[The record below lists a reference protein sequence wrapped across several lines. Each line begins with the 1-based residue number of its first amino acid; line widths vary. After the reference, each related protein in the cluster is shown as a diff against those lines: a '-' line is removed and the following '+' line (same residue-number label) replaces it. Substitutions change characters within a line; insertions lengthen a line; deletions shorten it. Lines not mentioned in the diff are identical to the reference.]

1 MSKGISGRSG
11 HQGLEPPT
19 TNAPKVKSGA
29 PAGANKS
36 TKGKHAVAPADAIER
51 ESQRINLGQSKR
63 QQPDLPEAPAPNE
76 DPKTLPEAQQ
86 RTAALTQKLAS
97 QPLSIAA
104 LNDAAAELNT
114 LTLSDFAMP
123 LREELVVLTERTFAE
138 LSKFQELRAEYTS
151 DAATIVAASQNT
163 TQSARMMRNLMAP
176 NAAALFAKAQALNEQ
191 VIKNTDIVKRD
202 PSAAVSHVTPEAKD
216 KAVKHAHQ
224 VVQKSV
230 LKAIDGLVS
239 DLNRLGIH
247 ADGTT
252 NEHQLTQTLQEVN
265 EVEPNKLPA
274 LLMQLGVADGDA
286 AAMAQDLAGPH
297 SPVQTRALDEV
308 ARASHRTLAVLQES
322 RKDVRDSA
330 PNAQEILN
338 LLQSYDKIVAPELYK
353 LGQQQVLE
361 TGVAPPNDGLS
372 AELAQAL
379 HHREVTQLAKAA
391 ASLAAG
397 TLSSGFFIAET
408 AHTVMVERKS
418 EIRHNTGLCSSDA
431 FPTLTMVTATTS
443 AFISFAVAGLGSK
456 SIHSFLTKT
465 TAKIAE
471 RAATHVTENVS
482 AGVAGVVAGTAVH
495 AGLVLQRDEDF
506 TAHDLLA
513 HAAIGAVSSM
523 FGVFVGDR
531 MRKVWAKVT
540 TRPAAARPIH
550 ATTPHEPN
558 AAGGATQAPPTEPP
572 PPAGTARKGD
582 RGDDGGVVP
591 AKDKKKLL
599 GDVGNARLILPDP
612 K

>member
-11 HQGLEPPT
+11 HPGLEHPT
-19 TNAPKVKSGA
+19 TNAPKAKSGA

-36 TKGKHAVAPADAIER
+36 SKGKHAAAPADAIER
-51 ESQRINLGQSKR
+51 ESQRINLGQNKR
-63 QQPDLPEAPAPNE
+63 QRPDLPETVALNE

-86 RTAALTQKLAS
+86 RTAALAQKLAS
-97 QPLSIAA
+97 QHLSITA

-114 LTLSDFAMP
+114 LTSSDFAMP
-123 LREELVVLTERTFAE
+123 LREELVACTEQAFFE
-138 LSKFQELRAEYTS
+138 LSKFHELRAEYAS
-151 DAATIVAASQNT
+151 GAPEIVAATQNT

-176 NAAALFAKAQALNEQ
+176 NAPALFAKAQALNEQ
-191 VIKNTDIVKRD
+191 VIKNADIVKRD
-202 PSAAVSHVTPEAKD
+202 PSAAISHVTPDVKD

-239 DLNRLGIH
+239 DLNRLGIQS
-247 ADGTT
+247 DGTT
-252 NEHQLTQTLQEVN
+252 NEHQLMQTLQEVN
-265 EVEPNKLPA
+265 EVEPDKLPA
-274 LLMQLGVADGDA
+274 LLMQLGVADADA
-286 AAMAQDLAGPH
+286 AAMAQDLVGPH
-297 SPVQTRALDEV
+297 SPAQVRALEEV
-308 ARASHRTLAVLQES
+308 ARTSHHTLAVLQES

-338 LLQSYDKIVAPELYK
+338 LLQSYDNIVAPELYK

-361 TGVAPPNDGLS
+361 SGVAPPNDGLS

-408 AHTVMVERKS
+408 AHTVVAERKS
-418 EIRHNTGLCSSDA
+418 EIRHNTGLCSRDT
-431 FPTLTMVTATTS
+431 FPNLTVATAVVSTI
-443 AFISFAVAGLGSK
+443 ISVAAAGLGAK
-456 SIHSFLTKT
+456 TIHSLVSK
-465 TAKIAE
+465 AASRIAQQ
-471 RAATHVTENVS
+471 AATRLTEKVS
-482 AGVAGVVAGTAVH
+482 AGVAGAATGMAVH
-495 AGLVLQRDEDF
+495 AGRVLIQDEDL
-506 TAHDLLA
+506 AAQDLLT
-513 HAAIGAVSSM
+513 HAVMGAASSI
-523 FGVFVGDR
+523 FGVVVGDR

-540 TRPAAARPIH
+540 ARPAAGKEGKG
-550 ATTPHEPN
+550 TTPHEPN
-558 AAGGATQAPPTEPP
+558 AAGGATQPPPTEPP

-599 GDVGNARLILPDP
+599 GDVGSARLILPDP